1 MDDPDL
7 THDQRP
13 DGWSAA
19 AGGYDDAFAPY
30 TGPYAAEALRLAGV
44 RPGDRVLDVAAG
56 SGALSRRAARLGAEV
71 HAVDFAPGMV
81 ELLRERLAADGVADA
96 RVEVMDGQALEL
108 DDARYDAAFSV
119 FGLIFFP
126 DIARGLR
133 ELHRVVRP
141 GGTVT
146 VVAWRIE
153 GFRLVSLVGGALAK
167 VLPGFEPPTEPP
179 AWARLGDA
187 EGLTGQLE
195 GAGLGEVEVHLVTR
209 HWQFEDAT
217 EFFRRLPDWS
227 PPVQPLFEALPAEM
241 IDDAAAA
248 FAELVDEVTGPD
260 GMAVDALVAIGRR
273 APSGS

>member
-1 MDDPDL
+1 MDEPEL
-7 THDQRP
+7 SHDQRP

-19 AGGYDDAFAPY
+19 ASGYEDAFAPY

-44 RPGDRVLDVAAG
+44 RPGDRILDVAAG
-56 SGALSRRAARLGAEV
+56 SGALSRRAAQLGAQV
-71 HAVDFAPGMV
+71 HAIDFAPGMV

-96 RVEVMDGQALEL
+96 RVDVMDGQALDIE
-108 DDARYDAAFSV
+108 DARYDAAFSV

-126 DIARGLR
+126 DMARGLS

-146 VVAWRIE
+146 VVTWRIE

-167 VLPGFEPPTEPP
+167 VLPGFEPPTDPP

-187 EGLTGQLE
+187 DGLAEGLGA
-195 GAGLGEVEVHLVTR
+195 AGLAEVEVHLVSQQ
-209 HWQFEDAT
+209 WQFADPA

-227 PPVQPLFEALPAEM
+227 PPVQPLFEALPSDL
-241 IDDAAAA
+241 IDEAAAA
-248 FAELVDEVTGPD
+248 FADLVDEVTGPD
-260 GMAVDALVAIGRR
+260 GMAVDALIGIGRR
-273 APSGS
+273 R